1 MSDAAKVKLGCVTSV
16 SRTAK
21 FQQLLYRLETILTD
35 DFIRADKKKKNLCIS
50 CGFFSMQIGKADGFQ
65 LASINQ

>member
-16 SRTAK
+16 SRSTAK
-21 FQQLLYRLETILTD
+21 IPTAAFRLKTILTD
-35 DFIRADKKKKNLCIS
+35 DFILADKKKLCFS

>member
-21 FQQLLYRLETILTD
+21 FQQLLYRLKTILTD
-35 DFIRADKKKKNLCIS
+35 DFIRADKKKNLCIS

-65 LASINQ
+65 LA

>member
-16 SRTAK
+16 SRSTAK
-21 FQQLLYRLETILTD
+21 FQQLLYRLKTILTD
-35 DFIRADKKKKNLCIS
+35 DFILADKKNCVLV

>member
-21 FQQLLYRLETILTD
+21 FQQLLYRLKTVLTD
-35 DFIRADKKKKNLCIS
+35 DFIRADKKKIVYKLQRSEELSGLQVYNIS
-50 CGFFSMQIGKADGFQ
+50 
-65 LASINQ
+65 